1 MGGCGFAIGFLGTEP
16 ANRALL
22 MSFHKSLLWVLL
34 ALSSAC
40 IDIPDIEYVDPEEA
54 GPDAGV
60 PPAQSV
66 DSGTVEPE
74 TPDAGVTLDAGVTPD
89 AGTEVADA
97 GDSGTTGP
105 GPSDGGEPPVLTVT
119 WGAPA
124 ETVFTNGIVAVAV
137 SVTGDTPELVELLL
151 DGAPLV
157 ALVPPYTHQWDTASL
172 PERSYSL
179 VARASKAG
187 RIFNSTARTV
197 VVDRTPPQVVSR
209 SPAPG
214 AQKVS
219 VRQVIQAVFS
229 EPVRPAT
236 ISAASVRLTSGSSEV
251 SCSRVLASDG
261 VTLEVSLSAPISVP
275 AALTLRLTAEVVDL
289 AGNPLWEPSDTWSWA
304 LPAFLPVG
312 PALRVIQ
319 EAPGAYAPSIQLD
332 AQGRPWVVWM
342 ESWSNGT
349 AIRVSRWN
357 GNAWELVGG
366 ALNATGE
373 YPINTSA
380 PALRLDAAGRPVVA
394 WSDSRYIYVDR
405 WNGTTAW
412 TRIARLSASSGVPN
426 AVTPTL
432 EVDGQGRLIVAWSEG
447 IDGAA
452 SIHVWRRE
460 DGGNWEDLGTLGAF
474 PGTTTPSEAPVSQL
488 DRDGFPV
495 VAWLEQ
501 GDSMEE
507 SIHVRRWNGSNWEP
521 YGGALSADAGRTDVR
536 VVSLR
541 LDLGGRPMV
550 TWVQAGKTYMR
561 RWNVSSWAPLGGAL
575 HAGQN
580 VMTTFSSAVDMDAAG
595 SPVVASVA
603 TVNGDASTHLLVQR
617 WDGEQWVSLGGALS
631 ANPGRTS
638 VNYIFSLARDRDG
651 YPVLAWSEFDGSAS
665 SVYVYAYNH

>member
-1 MGGCGFAIGFLGTEP
+1 MGGCGFAIGSLGMEP

-22 MSFHKSLLWVLL
+22 MSLHKCLLWVLL

-40 IDIPDIEYVDPEEA
+40 IDIPDIEYVEPEEEV
-54 GPDAGV
+54 PDAGV
-60 PPAQSV
+60 PPAQAV
-66 DSGTVEPE
+66 DSGTGG
-74 TPDAGVTLDAGVTPD
+74 PDAGVTLDAGSE
-89 AGTEVADA
+89 AADA

-105 GPSDGGEPPVLTVT
+105 GESDGGEPPALTVT

-124 ETVFTNGIVAVAV
+124 ETVFTNGVVAVAV
-137 SVTGDTPELVELLL
+137 SVTGGTPELVEVLL

-157 ALVPPYTHQWDTASL
+157 ALVPPYTHEWDTASL
-172 PERSYSL
+172 PERTYSL

-187 RIFNSTARTV
+187 RTYNSTARTV

-219 VRQVIQAVFS
+219 VRQVIRAVFS

-236 ISAASVRLTSGSSEV
+236 VSAASVRLTSGSSEV
-251 SCSRVLASDG
+251 PCSRVLASDG
-261 VTLEVSLSAPISVP
+261 VTLEVSPSAPLPVP
-275 AALTLRLTAEVVDL
+275 VALTLRLTAEVVDL
-289 AGNPLWEPSDTWSWA
+289 AGNPLREPSDTWSWA

-312 PALRVIQ
+312 PALRVVQ

-342 ESWSNGT
+342 ESWSNGV
-349 AIRVSRWN
+349 AIRVARWN
-357 GNAWELVGG
+357 GNAWEMVGG
-366 ALNATGE
+366 ALNTTGE
-373 YPINTSA
+373 YPINTSS
-380 PALRLDAAGRPVVA
+380 PALRLDASGRPIVA

-405 WNGTTAW
+405 WNGTAAW
-412 TRIARLSASSGVPN
+412 TRIARLSASGGVPN

-432 EVDGQGRLIVAWSEG
+432 EVDGQGRLVIMWSEG
-447 IDGAA
+447 VDGAA
-452 SIHVWRRE
+452 SIHVRRRE
-460 DGGNWEDLGTLGAF
+460 GGGNWEDLGTLSAF
-474 PGTTTPSEAPVSQL
+474 PGTTPSEAPVSQL
-488 DRDGFPV
+488 DRDGFPI

-501 GDSMEE
+501 GDSMEA
-507 SIHVRRWNGSNWEP
+507 SIHVRRWNGSSWEP
-521 YGGALSADAGRTDVR
+521 YGGALSADAGRTYVR
-536 VVSLR
+536 AVSLR

-561 RWNVSSWAPLGGAL
+561 RWSGSSWAPLGDTL
-575 HAGQN
+575 HAEQN
-580 VMTTFSSAVDMDAAG
+580 VMTTFFSAVDVDAAG

-603 TVNGDASTHLLVQR
+603 RVEGDASTHLLVQR
-617 WDGEQWVSLGGALS
+617 WDGEQWVSLGGPLS
-631 ANPGRTS
+631 ANPSGTS
-638 VNYIFSLARDRDG
+638 VNYIFSQARDRDG